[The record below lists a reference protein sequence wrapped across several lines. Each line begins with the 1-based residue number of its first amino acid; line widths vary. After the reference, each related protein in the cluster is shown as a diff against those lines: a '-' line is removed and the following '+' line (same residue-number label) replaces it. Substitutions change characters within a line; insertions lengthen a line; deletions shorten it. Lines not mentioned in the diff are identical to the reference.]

1 MIQFIPEFL
10 EAAASQIALFE
21 REALEGGGRV
31 RDELLE
37 LRRGDGGH
45 GEVEGRDLRVGME

>member
-45 GEVEGRDLRVGME
+45 GEVEGRDLRVGIE